1 MKQTFQGRWLIIK
14 TVDSFISA
22 LIPVLILWFG
32 IGIFGFMI
40 MLIYDMKLYGKRYI
54 KENFLNYT
62 QIIYLGWGGLAIVIT
77 IIILEVNKWYRAFTK
92 FMYWLANIGVKK
104 DGDDKWSVI
113 QKKDL

>member
-1 MKQTFQGRWLIIK
+1 MKQTIQGRWLIIK
-14 TVDSFISA
+14 TVDSFINV

-54 KENFLNYT
+54 KENFLNYH

-77 IIILEVNKWYRAFTK
+77 IIILEVNELYRPFIK